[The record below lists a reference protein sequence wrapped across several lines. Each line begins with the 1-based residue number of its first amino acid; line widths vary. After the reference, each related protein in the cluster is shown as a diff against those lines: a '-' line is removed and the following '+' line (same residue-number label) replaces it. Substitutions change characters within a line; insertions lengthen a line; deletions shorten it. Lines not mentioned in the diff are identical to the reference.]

1 MEIEQINKYVGSKI
15 KDYRKSFGLSQEELA
30 KKIGVGKTTISN
42 YEVGIRS
49 PKKPQMI
56 KLSEVFGITIDD
68 FFPQTDSI
76 KINVSATLSEINKI
90 SSQLEEPRQKI
101 VLDTASSQLKEQKK
115 ENAKVVSL
123 KSEQQKQ
130 GIDLADLVDDSKVD
144 WDKWVSFDGKPL
156 TDEVKEAMKKA
167 LGKQLED
174 K

>member
-56 KLSEVFGITIDD
+56 KLSEVFDIAIDD
-68 FFPQTDSI
+68 FFPQTDSTR
-76 KINVSATLSEINKI
+76 INLSTTLSEINKI

-101 VLDTASSQLKEQKK
+101 VLETANIQLKEQDEQK
-115 ENAKVVSL
+115 EFLNCVKICII
-123 KSEQQKQ
+123 QK
-130 GIDLADLVDDSKVD
+130 L
-144 WDKWVSFDGKPL
+144 FL
-156 TDEVKEAMKKA
+156 TICIIKIICKRIGCKNHTNKTAE
-167 LGKQLED
+167 
-174 K
+174 

>member
-56 KLSEVFGITIDD
+56 KLSEVFDIAIDD
-68 FFPQTDSI
+68 FFPQTDSTR
-76 KINVSATLSEINKI
+76 INLSTTLSEINKI

-101 VLDTASSQLKEQKK
+101 VLETANIQLKEQD
-115 ENAKVVSL
+115 EQNKV
-123 KSEQQKQ
+123 KQ
-130 GIDLADLVDDSKVD
+130 IEDYR
-144 WDKWVSFDGKPL
+144 L
-156 TDEVKEAMKKA
+156 TDEYLEEQISKASAYGGGQLNDNDKEFFKRLLKNT
-167 LGKQLED
+167 LKEKID
-174 K
+174 KGDL